1 MVNSNNQST
10 QTPLKKMSEAQ
21 TDDFLAV
28 VRQEVA
34 EERFDASDTQ
44 RLQQMVE
51 CLGDSRGM
59 VRLGFADTL
68 GKIGKPATPF
78 LVDALTSHPD
88 PVVRRAAAK
97 TLTLIADP
105 ATVSPLV
112 HALLHDEDTVVH
124 GSAVGALARIGAA
137 AVPVLLEII
146 AAPENSETT
155 KGHAA
160 WALAFIGAEAKEYL
174 YQEITSE
181 SAAVRGAVVGAI
193 AKIAQD
199 ERDEQAFKVLINALT
214 DEVAMVRIEAA
225 AVLGNISYAPA
236 LPHLLKLLAY
246 ADGESRK
253 AGALALMKIG
263 DATVLTPL
271 QEALTQEAEPAIAQ
285 VIKLA
290 ISQIE
295 RKLDQDE
302 EDDWD

>member
-1 MVNSNNQST
+1 MLNYNNQST
-10 QTPLKKMSEAQ
+10 ERPLKKMSEAE

-28 VRQEVA
+28 ARKDVA
-34 EERFDASDTQ
+34 EETFEPSDTQ

-78 LVDALTSHPD
+78 LVEALANHPD

-137 AVPVLLEII
+137 AAPVLLEII

-160 WALAFIGAEAKEYL
+160 WALAFIGPEAKEYL

-199 ERDEQAFKVLINALT
+199 EQDEQAFNVLINALT
-214 DEVAMVRIEAA
+214 DDVAMVRIEAA
-225 AVLGNISYAPA
+225 AVLGNISYSPA

-246 ADGESRK
+246 PDGESRK
-253 AGALALMKIG
+253 AGALAVMKIG
-263 DATVLTPL
+263 DPTALTPL
-271 QEALTQEAEPAIAQ
+271 QEALTQESEPAIAQ

-290 ISQIE
+290 ISQLE
-295 RKLDQDE
+295 RKLDQVD

>member
-1 MVNSNNQST
+1 MVNFNNQT
-10 QTPLKKMSEAQ
+10 TNGLKLSQEE
-21 TDDFLAV
+21 TDVLLAA
-28 VRQEVA
+28 VRAEVA
-34 EERFDASDTQ
+34 EQIFDSSDTH

-68 GKIGKPATPF
+68 GKIGTPATPF
-78 LVDALTSHPD
+78 LVEALAHHSD

-105 ATVSPLV
+105 ATISPLV
-112 HALLHDEDTVVH
+112 NALLHDEDTVVH

-146 AAPENSETT
+146 AAPELRETT

-160 WALAFIGAEAKEYL
+160 WALAFIGPEAKEYL

-181 SAAVRGAVVGAI
+181 TAAVRAAVVGAI

-199 ERDEQAFKVLINALT
+199 EKEEQAFNVLINALT
-214 DEVAMVRIEAA
+214 DDEAMVRIEAA
-225 AVLGNISYAPA
+225 AVLGNLAYASTTS
-236 LPHLLKLLAY
+236 HLLKLLAY
-246 ADGESRK
+246 SDGESRK

-263 DATVLTPL
+263 DRSALPAL
-271 QEALTQEAEPAIAQ
+271 QAILPQESDPAIQQ

-302 EDDWD
+302 DDWE